1 MCYLLSQ
8 SGNAGSDLKKSVLQR
23 RDFEGSM
30 ARYSQNQHEKWL
42 KPQIDMSNSPTEA
55 NTMSEKDNIV
65 MKMAFRNRI

>member
-1 MCYLLSQ
+1 
-8 SGNAGSDLKKSVLQR
+8 
-23 RDFEGSM
+23 M
-30 ARYSQNQHEKWL
+30 ARYSQDQHEKWL